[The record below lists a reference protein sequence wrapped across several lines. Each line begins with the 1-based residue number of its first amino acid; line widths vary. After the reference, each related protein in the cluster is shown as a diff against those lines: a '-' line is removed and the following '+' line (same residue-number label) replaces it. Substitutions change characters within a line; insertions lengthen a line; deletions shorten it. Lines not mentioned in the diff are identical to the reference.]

1 MKEPK
6 AKPASNSAAKVK
18 GKPSQAPKQIPEKA
32 VRKTKEAVTKAS
44 REAKE
49 MLRQHVNPKS
59 DAEESPEQ
67 YAESRI
73 EQSTE
78 YAVDRL
84 KPSSRGTCS
93 RPDPERMARQEP
105 VERFTGR
112 DTMASS
118 EPRQRTVEQPQP
130 RTEKTPTRE
139 EPSFEQEKQRFRTE
153 ANIRS
158 IREKPHSH
166 LSEPVSEAKP
176 KASSKIREA
185 NAMPIREPEAA
196 SPLRQTEVVP
206 IREPE
211 RNLTVRE
218 TSHASAPREREPI
231 SRLEA
236 HDPIPREP
244 LRVETDEPIRPK
256 VREYQIEKLR
266 KPEKPSP
273 IEPKEPEPKLES
285 IDRSEVPV
293 IKEARTEPP
302 RSDVIHERMDSTS
315 FREPQRG
322 IKELHR
328 DAPKERIRDI
338 PSYSEPK
345 PPVKEFPAA
354 QAQQRQLAIDRYRQ
368 AVRERKKR
376 TEGKEVN
383 PDRDG
388 ISNADGI
395 ARDDVHAEPVTNA
408 SPSQSAPSAHAES
421 KPLRSVEQTP
431 SSRSEAMRLRESA
444 HAPQGIRE
452 GRSIKEANRAVSGME
467 KSSKATVKTADKS
480 IKTAERSIKT
490 TEQVIKTGAKTAEK
504 TAEATAKTAQKT
516 AQAAAKTAE
525 ATAKAAQT
533 AAKTAQAAA
542 KAAAHAAKAAAQ
554 AIANAIKAIIVAIKS
569 LIAAIAAGG
578 WVAVLIIAIVAIIAV
593 VLCLCFGVFSS
604 NDAAEGRPMTEAIQ
618 EINSDFVSSI
628 DAKINR
634 FKRKYKPD
642 EVILVYE
649 GDTDSNGSVMN
660 WQDVLGIYAVST
672 TTDPDT
678 PTDVL
683 TVSRDKIETLRSIFK
698 RMNSVS
704 YDTELETEKIPS
716 VDGHGNP
723 IYDEEGNPVTEEKK
737 TLTITIT
744 VSSMDYRDAA
754 EVYDFTDDQ
763 KEMLREMMRP
773 EYYPLFAELT
783 GDVIGDGGEYGFG
796 LDINPDLPP
805 NELGYQIVQAAK
817 RYIGRSYASMDCSTL
832 CRTAYRDC
840 GLNSMN
846 GLSSV
851 RMAQKCLEM
860 GCLFTDP
867 SQLQAGD
874 LIFFASYDPSRGKD
888 YCRDRRRCGDG
899 KCRRWLHI
907 HHVAIYINDQYLID
921 STGGDNSVQIRK
933 LYGQNSATLKWVCF
947 GRPTT

>member
-6 AKPASNSAAKVK
+6 TKPSSGSAAKVK
-18 GKPSQAPKQIPEKA
+18 GKPSKAPKQIPEKA
-32 VRKTKEAVTKAS
+32 ARKTKEAVTKAS

-49 MLRQHVNPKS
+49 ILRRQANPKS

-67 YAESRI
+67 YAENRI

-78 YAVDRL
+78 YAADRL
-84 KPSSRGTCS
+84 KPSSRGTRS
-93 RPDPERMARQEP
+93 RTDADRLTRQEP
-105 VERFTGR
+105 EERFTGR
-112 DTMASS
+112 DTVSPS
-118 EPRQRTVEQPQP
+118 EPRRTADRPQP
-130 RTEKTPTRE
+130 RTEQAPFRP
-139 EPSFEQEKQRFRTE
+139 EPSFEREKQRFRAE
-153 ANIRS
+153 ANVRS
-158 IREKPHSH
+158 LREKPQSH
-166 LSEPVSEAKP
+166 PTEP
-176 KASSKIREA
+176 IREA
-185 NAMPIREPEAA
+185 EPKAFARIREADTAPIREPDAA
-196 SPLRQTEVVP
+196 SPIRQADTVS

-211 RNLTVRE
+211 KRLTVRE
-218 TSHASAPREREPI
+218 ANHTSAPREREQI
-231 SRLEA
+231 SRLEVR
-236 HDPIPREP
+236 DPVAREP
-244 LRVETDEPIRPK
+244 SRMEVDEPIRPK
-256 VREYQIEKLR
+256 VREYQVEKLR
-266 KPEKPSP
+266 KPEKPSTV
-273 IEPKEPEPKLES
+273 EPREPEPRVEN
-285 IDRSEVPV
+285 IRQPDAPV
-293 IKEARTEPP
+293 MQKARAASP
-302 RSDVIHERMDSTS
+302 RSDTVRERMDASP
-315 FREPQRG
+315 FREPNWD

-328 DAPKERIRDI
+328 DAPKERARDVS
-338 PSYSEPK
+338 SYSEPK
-345 PPVKEFPAA
+345 SVEKESPTV
-354 QAQQRQLAIDRYRQ
+354 QSQQRQLAIDKYRQ
-368 AVRERKKR
+368 AVRERMER
-376 TEGKEVN
+376 TEGKDVTSN
-383 PDRDG
+383 QDG
-388 ISNADGI
+388 VTQS
-395 ARDDVHAEPVTNA
+395 DVHTESAPSV
-408 SPSQSAPSAHAES
+408 SPSQSTPSAYTDS
-421 KPLRSVEQTP
+421 KPIRSVEQTP
-431 SSRSEAMRLRESA
+431 SARSEGLRLPDNA
-444 HAPQGIRE
+444 HTPRGIRE
-452 GRSIKEANRAVSGME
+452 GRSIKDANRAVSGVE
-467 KSSKATVKTADKS
+467 KSSKATIKTADKS
-480 IKTAERSIKT
+480 IKTADRSIKT
-490 TEQVIKTGAKTAEK
+490 TEHGIKTGAKTVEK

-542 KAAAHAAKAAAQ
+542 KAAAHAAKVAAQ
-554 AIANAIKAIIVAIKS
+554 AIANAIKAIIAAIKS

-578 WVAVLIIAIVAIIAV
+578 WVAVLIIAIIAILAV

-604 NDAAEGRPMTEAIQ
+604 NEASSDTGRPMTAAIQ

-634 FKRKYKPD
+634 FKKRYKPD
-642 EVILVYE
+642 EVELVYE

-672 TTDPDT
+672 TTDPDN

-704 YDTELETEKIPS
+704 YDTDLETEEIPS
-716 VDGHGNP
+716 VDEHGDP
-723 IYDEEGNPVTEEKK
+723 IFDDEGNPVMEEKK

-754 EVYDFTDDQ
+754 EEYGFTDDQ

-783 GDVIGDGGEYGFG
+783 GDVIGDGGEFGFG

-851 RMAQKCLEM
+851 RMAQKCKEM
-860 GCLFTDP
+860 GCLFTDA

-874 LIFFASYDPSRGKD
+874 LIFFASLDPSRGPD

-933 LYGQNSATLKWVCF
+933 LYGQNTKTLKWVCF